1 MVPTRPPSWNGP
13 SRRSTCATA
22 ADALPCRVAA
32 LLRCCI
38 VALPRRGIVACGG
51 PCRRTC
57 PTASAGRHWAAL
69 GDRCTAK
76 HAAAGAA
83 TAQRTLRAASRAV
96 TRRRRG
102 GDAAAT
108 RRCGPELHAQRRR
121 QRAVQRVTHVRAL
134 RVRTVGT
141 AERCVGVSARSRRPH
156 VTGALTVLHGARARN
171 GTRGT
176 PSTVKYSG
184 S

>member
-32 LLRCCI
+32 LVRCCI

-57 PTASAGRHWAAL
+57 PAASAGRHWAAL
-69 GDRCTAK
+69 GDRCAAK
-76 HAAAGAA
+76 HAAAGAVA
-83 TAQRTLRAASRAV
+83 AQGTLRAAGRSV
-96 TRRRRG
+96 
-102 GDAAAT
+102 T

-141 AERCVGVSARSRRPH
+141 AERCGCAMAACVGVSARPRRPH
-156 VTGALTVLHGARARN
+156 VTGVLTVLHGARARN
-171 GTRGT
+171 GTGGT